1 MRKRVIP
8 RGRRQAGGFLS
19 PLPEHFAWILH
30 LSVWFLHSNSD
41 KPLLRKLQM
50 LGINLGCRTFP
61 LLLGKTYAE
70 KGFVSLKLNLIGWP
84 VTISADTHIHLKAAE
99 SRY

>member
-1 MRKRVIP
+1 
-8 RGRRQAGGFLS
+8 
-19 PLPEHFAWILH
+19 
-30 LSVWFLHSNSD
+30 
-41 KPLLRKLQM
+41 M

-70 KGFVSLKLNLIGWP
+70 QGFVSLKLNLIGCL
-84 VTISADTHIHLKAAE
+84 VITSVDMYIHLKATE

>member
-1 MRKRVIP
+1 
-8 RGRRQAGGFLS
+8 
-19 PLPEHFAWILH
+19 
-30 LSVWFLHSNSD
+30 
-41 KPLLRKLQM
+41 M

-70 KGFVSLKLNLIGWP
+70 QGFVSLKLNLIGWP
-84 VTISADTHIHLKAAE
+84 VTISADMHMHPKVTE